1 MTQALVLWRTGTLT
15 LEGTLTIGTA
25 LSVYLL
31 VQTST
36 APLRQIG
43 VFYSAL
49 LEVRVSW
56 GRLREPF
63 EEPILPE
70 IRPDAVACPDLRG
83 DVAFDHVAFVYP
95 QTGRSVLHDV
105 SFTIPAGTVT
115 ALVGY
120 TGAGKSSIA
129 KLLSRTYDPT
139 GGTVTVDGID
149 LRDMILEH
157 LHPASRRGAAGR
169 VRVPGHGR
177 DEHRVRNARRSAR
190 DIEQAARDVGAYDL
204 LSMLPAGFD
213 TLVEEEGKNLTAAQR
228 QLIALARAWMTRPDV
243 MVLDEATSLLDADVE
258 QKVLD
263 AVHALG
269 CTTLMITHRENV
281 AKAADSVVVLDAG
294 RVVDSGPVSV
304 VSRPGSPYDRLWN
317 VQETDDEI
325 VLGDVVP
332 GERQP

>member
-1 MTQALVLWRTGTLT
+1 M
-15 LEGTLTIGTA
+15 
-25 LSVYLL
+25 YLL
-31 VQTST
+31 VQTAT
-36 APLRQIG
+36 APALRQIG
-43 VFYSAL
+43 PFYTQL

-56 GRLREPF
+56 ATAAGAVRRADPAGRSVPT
-63 EEPILPE
+63 
-70 IRPDAVACPDLRG
+70 AVACPELRG
-83 DVAFDHVAFVYP
+83 DVTFDQVAFTYP
-95 QTGRSVLHDV
+95 QVDRPVLHDV

-139 GGTVTVDGID
+139 GGTRQRRRHRSPRHDPQ
-149 LRDMILEH
+149 H
-157 LHPASRRGAAGR
+157 LHPTARRRAPGR
-169 VRVPGHGR
+169 VRVPRHR
-177 DEHRVRNARRSAR
+177 RVEHRVRGTRRVRATTSSR
-190 DIEQAARDVGAYDL
+190 PRRDVGAYDL

-294 RVVDSGPVSV
+294 RVVDAGPVSV

-317 VQETDDEI
+317 VQEDDKV
-325 VLGDVVP
+325 VLDDVVP

>member
-1 MTQALVLWRTGTLT
+1 MQLPIGNQAWNWARHELGTVTAKFEEDFVARHEIRNLGAADIQTKKFVDACWQRRRAKWYALTVQAVGTQMLIFVATMTQALVLWRTGTLT

-70 IRPDAVACPDLRG
+70 IRPDAVACPELRG
-83 DVAFDHVAFVYP
+83 DVAFEHVAFVYP

-105 SFTIPAGTVT
+105 SFTIAAGTVT

-139 GGTVTVDGID
+139 EGTVSVDGID
-149 LRDMILEH
+149 LRDMILSTYIPR
-157 LHPASRRGAAGR
+157 LGVVPQDAFVFRGTVASNISYAVPGAAR
-169 VRVPGHGR
+169 EDIERA
-177 DEHRVRNARRSAR
+177 ARRSAPTSCCR
-190 DIEQAARDVGAYDL
+190 CSPRASTLSSRKRARTSPRRSA
-204 LSMLPAGFD
+204 SSS
-213 TLVEEEGKNLTAAQR
+213 R
-228 QLIALARAWMTRPDV
+228 SRA
-243 MVLDEATSLLDADVE
+243 
-258 QKVLD
+258 
-263 AVHALG
+263 
-269 CTTLMITHRENV
+269 
-281 AKAADSVVVLDAG
+281 
-294 RVVDSGPVSV
+294 
-304 VSRPGSPYDRLWN
+304 PG
-317 VQETDDEI
+317 
-325 VLGDVVP
+325 
-332 GERQP
+332 